1 MDLRQEF
8 EELKQK
14 FADEFVKKGVS
25 DFSPLIED
33 TVGLFDHFKDV
44 FVRTQDVEEKKA
56 LLHFMK
62 EVQAFL
68 SVQSQEITKK
78 TGVSQADKRNDSN
91 PESDTVAAL
100 KSRVANACKEIRQSA
115 LAKPKKPG
123 SKSASGAKQTKSKR
137 RDRWLRG

>member
-14 FADEFVKKGVS
+14 FADELVKKGVS
-25 DFSPLIED
+25 DFAPLIED

-44 FVRTQDVEEKKA
+44 FIRTQDLEEKKA
-56 LLHFMK
+56 LLNFMK

-78 TGVSQADKRNDSN
+78 TGVTSGDRGNESN
-91 PESDTVAAL
+91 PESDIVVAL
-100 KSRVANACKEIRQSA
+100 KSRVANACKEIRQSG

-123 SKSASGAKQTKSKR
+123 SKSASGPKQTKSKR